1 MITAKL
7 IKKIRNYAVVSLFVP
22 LIAVNS
28 CLIIYKFLGDV
39 QNNMLAYPNI
49 NWNIEKIEH
58 TFTEFSQIAANLETY
73 TYTNCPKYEFLAH
86 FITADNQTLEGIK
99 ENEVL
104 INIL

>member
-49 NWNIEKIEH
+49 NWNIEKI
-58 TFTEFSQIAANLETY
+58 
-73 TYTNCPKYEFLAH
+73 
-86 FITADNQTLEGIK
+86 
-99 ENEVL
+99 
-104 INIL
+104 